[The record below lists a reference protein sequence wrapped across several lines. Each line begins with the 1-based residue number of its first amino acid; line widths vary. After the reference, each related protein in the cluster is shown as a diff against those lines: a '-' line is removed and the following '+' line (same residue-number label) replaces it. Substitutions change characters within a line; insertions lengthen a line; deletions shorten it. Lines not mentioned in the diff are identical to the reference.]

1 MKNIVVIG
9 GSNTDMIVQTPHLP
23 RPGESVVG
31 GSFST
36 AAGGKG
42 ANQAVVAARVGGNVT
57 FVARVGQDAFGD
69 QAIQGFIDQG
79 IKVDHIVRDPQAPSG
94 VALITVDEQGEN
106 CIAVALGANSNLS
119 VTDIEAARDPI
130 ESADTILMQLETPL
144 ETVEAAARL
153 AHDRGIR
160 VILNPAPACP
170 LSDALL
176 QLVSIITPNETEAE
190 LLTGV
195 AVQDEVSARAAAKT
209 LLSRGVQTVI
219 ITLGASGAY
228 VHASTFQGRVESFT
242 VETVDTTAAGD
253 TFNGALAVALAEG
266 QAMEQAVTFAN
277 AAAALSVTKLGA
289 QPSAPDLEGVEKFL
303 REHGKTA
310 V

>member
-1 MKNIVVIG
+1 MKNIVVVG

-42 ANQAVVAARVGGNVT
+42 ANQAVAAARVGGNVT

-69 QAIQGFIDQG
+69 QAIQGFIEQR

-106 CIAVALGANSNLS
+106 CIAVALGANNNLS
-119 VTDIEAARDPI
+119 VTDIEAARHRI
-130 ESADTILMQLETPL
+130 EAADTILMQLETPL
-144 ETVEAAARL
+144 ETVEAVARM

-160 VILNPAPACP
+160 VILNPAPARP
-170 LSDALL
+170 LGDALL
-176 QLVSIITPNETEAE
+176 RQVSVITPNETEVE
-190 LLTGV
+190 FLTGV
-195 AVQDEVSARAAAKT
+195 AVTDEVSARAAAEA
-209 LLSRGVQTVI
+209 LLSRGVPSVI
-219 ITLGASGAY
+219 LTLGAAGAY
-228 VHASTFQGRVESFT
+228 VHTSTFQGRVASFP
-242 VETVDTTAAGD
+242 VKPVDTTAAGD

-266 QAMEQAVTFAN
+266 RPMEQAVTFAN

-289 QPSAPDLEGVEKFL
+289 QPSAPDREGVEKFL
-303 REHGKTA
+303 QEHGKTA